1 METQALDF
9 VLASPQEK
17 LDVPVYMKIPLGIDI
32 ENGSKEKY
40 LISLSPRLM
49 DSNSQALTD
58 MNA

>member
-40 LISLSPRLM
+40 LISLKPSLYGLKQ
-49 DSNSQALTD
+49 SSTN
-58 MNA
+58 